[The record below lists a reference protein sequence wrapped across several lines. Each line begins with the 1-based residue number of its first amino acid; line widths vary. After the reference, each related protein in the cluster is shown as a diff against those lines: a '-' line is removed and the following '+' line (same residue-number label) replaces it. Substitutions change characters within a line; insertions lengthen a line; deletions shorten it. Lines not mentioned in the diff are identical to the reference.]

1 MEEERTPTT
10 NELREIL
17 AKLGLPGITDE
28 AIHAFTVEE
37 DGGAYAV
44 WRIDA
49 GSGSCV
55 LKRAKAFELETYRCF
70 FRDKKPYAPAFY
82 GSCAFDGAEA
92 YDRIR
97 ESGFDLILLVV
108 ILPEVS
114 GFELLESA
122 GPIGTPVIFLTA
134 MGSVGDRVKGL
145 KLGADDYIVKP
156 FEIAELL
163 ARVEAVLRRSG
174 RNRDVLEARGLRVDL
189 RSREVRRNG
198 EILHLTKKEYDL
210 LLLFLEN
217 PDKALYRDTIYER
230 VWGDDSESG
239 IRVVDLNVQRLR
251 KKLGWE
257 DVIRSVSRIGYL
269 CASGEGKEP

>member
-1 MEEERTPTT
+1 MAK
-10 NELREIL
+10 IL
-17 AKLGLPGITDE
+17 IVEDE
-28 AIHAFTVEE
+28 VPIS
-37 DGGAYAV
+37 DLI
-44 WRIDA
+44 RISLTKA
-49 GSGSCV
+49 GY
-55 LKRAKAFELETYRCF
+55 ETE
-70 FRDKKPYAPAFY
+70 
-82 GSCAFDGAEA
+82 CAFDGAEA

-97 ESGFDLILLVV
+97 ESGFDLILLDVM
-108 ILPEVS
+108 LPEVS

-257 DVIRSVSRIGYL
+257 DVIRSISRIGYL